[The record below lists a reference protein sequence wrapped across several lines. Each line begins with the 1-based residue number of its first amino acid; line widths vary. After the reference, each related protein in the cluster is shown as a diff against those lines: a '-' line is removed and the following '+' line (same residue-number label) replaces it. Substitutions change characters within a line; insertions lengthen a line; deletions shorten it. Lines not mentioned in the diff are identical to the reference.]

1 MIFDNVNL
9 YWLTCLKNL
18 EVPLQVAIMTW
29 FNNIQR
35 KDLNQNWTLIQD
47 ILDYTVEVMFYTKF
61 NLELNTKVKENS
73 STFATVLYTSSNGR
87 GFKRNNFWT
96 MTGFAGNWN
105 SGQIAGL
112 KEN

>member
-47 ILDYTVEVMFYTKF
+47 ILDYTVEVM
-61 NLELNTKVKENS
+61 
-73 STFATVLYTSSNGR
+73 
-87 GFKRNNFWT
+87 
-96 MTGFAGNWN
+96 
-105 SGQIAGL
+105 
-112 KEN
+112 